1 MPAELAHVL
10 ADVMGDGEF
19 SREMTRFAKAFAA
32 YRERLPVV
40 PRAYSRTRLAIAPEY
55 EIVAMNWAPLSV
67 SPIHDHGTSR
77 CWVLMLEGALDVQN
91 YACDPDEINADVVR
105 LRESE
110 RMGLRAGDVDH
121 RLAPTELHLVRNPSA
136 TDSAFSLQLYARPLG
151 TYSVVDARSFR
162 RRLIIPVL
170 ELDLSNEP
178 TKSPA

>member
-1 MPAELAHVL
+1 MAAGFARVL

-19 SREMTRFAKAFAA
+19 SRTMGRFANAFAE
-32 YRERLPVV
+32 YRARLPFV

-91 YACDPDEINADVVR
+91 FACAAADLDNEVVR
-105 LRESE
+105 LRETE
-110 RMGLRAGDVDH
+110 RLDLRTGDVDH

-136 TDSAFSLQLYARPLG
+136 SECAFSLQLYSRPLG
-151 TYSVVDARSFR
+151 TYSVVDARSSR
-162 RRLIIPVL
+162 RRLVTAIC
-170 ELDLSNEP
+170 ELDLSQHMM
-178 TKSPA
+178 SS